1 MKPKIL
7 CIHGMG
13 ISGSVSQGKCQRQ
26 KMLSTDLNTR
36 QWCSYF
42 VSIFYLPQNLIDG
55 CAGELEMN
63 FGEYEF
69 VYPDGEVDT
78 IPTNG
83 KIVEDLEPGRA
94 WLLEDGATADRPC
107 HRCS

>member
-1 MKPKIL
+1 
-7 CIHGMG
+7 
-13 ISGSVSQGKCQRQ
+13 
-26 KMLSTDLNTR
+26 
-36 QWCSYF
+36 
-42 VSIFYLPQNLIDG
+42 
-55 CAGELEMN
+55 MN

-83 KIVEDLEPGRA
+83 KFVKDLEPGRA
-94 WLLEDGATADRPC
+94 WLLEDGATANRSC

>member
-1 MKPKIL
+1 
-7 CIHGMG
+7 
-13 ISGSVSQGKCQRQ
+13 
-26 KMLSTDLNTR
+26 
-36 QWCSYF
+36 
-42 VSIFYLPQNLIDG
+42 
-55 CAGELEMN
+55 MN

-83 KIVEDLEPGRA
+83 KLVEDLEPGRA
-94 WLLEDGATADRPC
+94 WLLEDGATADRSC